1 VFCVCTVVLVPL
13 GGGGFLLGHNRDE
26 RRSRARATPPRA
38 DLASGL
44 RFVAPGDPDGGGTWI
59 GVNDAGVVACLLNAA
74 EVPGRAVPVDP
85 PSRGLLVREAMEC
98 RSFDLACERF
108 SGREADWRRRR
119 AFHLVI
125 AARGKPGASL
135 AIARLAWDGAAAR
148 WDRLEGPAFLTSST
162 FDGTGVDRARREAWV
177 RFLDRARDPARE
189 LPAWLA
195 SHDPARGPYSVCM
208 HREEAR
214 TVSRTLV
221 TVRAS
226 GIALDYLDGPPCA
239 PEGPRAV
246 VAI

>member
-1 VFCVCTVVLVPL
+1 VCTVVLVPL
-13 GGGGFLLGHNRDE
+13 GDGGYLLGHNRDE
-26 RRSRARATPPRA
+26 RRTRSRATPPRV
-38 DLASGL
+38 DLAAGL

-59 GVNDAGVVACLLNAA
+59 GVNEAGLVACLLNAA
-74 EVPGRAVPVDP
+74 EAPGRAVPGDP

-98 RSFDLACERF
+98 RSVDLACRRF
-108 SGREADWRRRR
+108 SGREADWSRRR

-125 AARGKPGASL
+125 AAPSGPGGSP

-162 FDGTGVDRARREAWV
+162 FDGTGVDLARREAWI
-177 RFLDRARDPARE
+177 RFLERARDPASA
-189 LPAWLA
+189 LPSWLA
-195 SHDPARGPYSVCM
+195 SHEPARGPYSVCM

-221 TVRAS
+221 TVSPS

-239 PEGPRAV
+239 PEGPRALV
-246 VAI
+246 SL